1 MEENSKNELY
11 QNHGDHIDGIMEA
24 DKFMKQ
30 HLQQVVAQS
39 VVWQKSHTRFSSD
52 TMDNESTD
60 IVSLYYG
67 TSDIALLTTIAYNP
81 KETTNEFASIYPV
94 MKGRTHRVKIERV
107 VEWFNH
113 IEATVFCSIGEFD
126 FAFFAIDYY
135 LNKSYYVEGRE
146 IEIDLSA
153 LAMNVN
159 PAQRGFDFTGQQA
172 IDFKA
177 KTGEKP
183 EYDENGEVKPI
194 HFDLTQLV
202 AYLNTDEKAPDE
214 AEFQSPVT
222 NIADASILGVDFHKA
237 DIIVC
242 RRETNDG
249 ELTISVPLYFR
260 KDFLEAIEEGDPISG
275 WLWMTGSIHGKHEKL
290 NDRNKKYES
299 LGEMCQDFE
308 NFMGKCNFC
317 RFDNLTPVTNQLNL
331 LEIKKGYEL
340 DAFQV
345 GDDHGSRFQIYCCK
359 EKSTNQ
365 YEPTQKRFVPK
376 QGIEM
381 KLLGLIKTKITR
393 EAKEDVHVPYN
404 DSQYIQ
410 GLLSWDEAKDVPS
423 PLPYFKV
430 PFTREGI
437 MQAWLLNCIPD
448 FMPMTWHACYGSK
461 HYIYNKES
469 LDKLFQDGERRMR
482 VEEQFSEID
491 IDRLLPDVVVQG
503 DKATLTMSYWSD
515 WAGLVLLTVDVV
527 REGSSVRFSEPNRE
541 VLVKYHCGI
550 IF

>member
-172 IDFKA
+172 IDF
-177 KTGEKP
+177 
-183 EYDENGEVKPI
+183 N
-194 HFDLTQLV
+194 
-202 AYLNTDEKAPDE
+202 LNYS
-214 AEFQSPVT
+214 SP
-222 NIADASILGVDFHKA
+222 
-237 DIIVC
+237 
-242 RRETNDG
+242 
-249 ELTISVPLYFR
+249 
-260 KDFLEAIEEGDPISG
+260 
-275 WLWMTGSIHGKHEKL
+275 
-290 NDRNKKYES
+290 
-299 LGEMCQDFE
+299 
-308 NFMGKCNFC
+308 
-317 RFDNLTPVTNQLNL
+317 LNL
-331 LEIKKGYEL
+331 
-340 DAFQV
+340 
-345 GDDHGSRFQIYCCK
+345 
-359 EKSTNQ
+359 
-365 YEPTQKRFVPK
+365 
-376 QGIEM
+376 
-381 KLLGLIKTKITR
+381 
-393 EAKEDVHVPYN
+393 
-404 DSQYIQ
+404 
-410 GLLSWDEAKDVPS
+410 
-423 PLPYFKV
+423 
-430 PFTREGI
+430 
-437 MQAWLLNCIPD
+437 
-448 FMPMTWHACYGSK
+448 
-461 HYIYNKES
+461 
-469 LDKLFQDGERRMR
+469 
-482 VEEQFSEID
+482 
-491 IDRLLPDVVVQG
+491 
-503 DKATLTMSYWSD
+503 
-515 WAGLVLLTVDVV
+515 
-527 REGSSVRFSEPNRE
+527 
-541 VLVKYHCGI
+541 
-550 IF
+550 